1 MTESR
6 DIEPALGSYNVRML
20 LNYVDAL
27 DVPGKEF
34 APGTHTAAYADG
46 YRAGVA
52 ASRRL
57 ILDMWDAAVIG
68 AIAVN
73 MDVDGVLDE
82 AEIERIKRVVR

>member
-6 DIEPALGSYNVRML
+6 EIEPALGSPNVRML
-20 LNYVDAL
+20 LSYLDAL

-57 ILDMWDAAVIG
+57 ILDMWDAAVI
-68 AIAVN
+68 AAVAVN
-73 MDVDGVLDE
+73 TPAKSPPIENADDVN
-82 AEIERIKRVVR
+82 